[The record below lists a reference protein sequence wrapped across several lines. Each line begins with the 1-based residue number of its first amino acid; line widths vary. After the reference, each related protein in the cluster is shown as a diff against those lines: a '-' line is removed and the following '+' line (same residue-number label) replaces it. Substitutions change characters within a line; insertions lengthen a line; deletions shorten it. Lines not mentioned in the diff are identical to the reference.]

1 MDAAEE
7 VKKYCIMTS
16 RDGPRSAIE
25 LETGHT
31 ESIHTKREGPPCL
44 EFGKLTVRPPDASSD
59 ANSPGFCQAARAQA
73 TAVAA
78 EPFIT
83 AHAREPEPPA
93 PDSTQTSIVLIN
105 GSTATALYRPHCS
118 PKSAPPPPAVHTPPR
133 APSPSVVRAC
143 TRCAASVSPVGGR
156 HHSSSRYGAA
166 AWSHTRGGWEV

>member
-93 PDSTQTSIVLIN
+93 PDSTQTSIVLMV
-105 GSTATALYRPHCS
+105 
-118 PKSAPPPPAVHTPPR
+118 APPLRSTGRTARRNRRRRRPP
-133 APSPSVVRAC
+133 C
-143 TRCAASVSPVGGR
+143 THHHAR
-156 HHSSSRYGAA
+156 HR
-166 AWSHTRGGWEV
+166 RQ